1 MEVGEAA
8 PRTVREAKNT
18 APRSAFERLTL
29 GYCDKLRNTDST
41 CERKISNHCHV
52 LRSITDHPME
62 LSTRTTA

>member
-29 GYCDKLRNTDST
+29 GYCDKLRIRIGLAKGRFQITVMS
-41 CERKISNHCHV
+41 SV
-52 LRSITDHPME
+52 LSP
-62 LSTRTTA
+62 TTLWN